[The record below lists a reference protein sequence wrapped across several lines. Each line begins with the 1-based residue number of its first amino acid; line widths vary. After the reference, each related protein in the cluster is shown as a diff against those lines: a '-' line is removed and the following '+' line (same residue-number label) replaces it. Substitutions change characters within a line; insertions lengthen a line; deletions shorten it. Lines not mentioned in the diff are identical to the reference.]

1 MMEWFSALP
10 DWIKFVLILAVFFVI
25 YLIYM
30 VINYNRVKKQ
40 VLAMQNSLKAGD
52 MVMTQ
57 SGLYGTLVSLDKSTA
72 KLKIAD
78 NLVILI
84 DRFSIKNI
92 VKDREEKEE

>member
-1 MMEWFSALP
+1 MEWFSALP

-84 DRFSIKNI
+84 DLFSIKNI

>member
-1 MMEWFSALP
+1 MEWFSALP

-78 NLVILI
+78 TLVILI

>member
-1 MMEWFSALP
+1 MEWFSALP

-30 VINYNRVKKQ
+30 IINYNRVKKQ

-72 KLKIAD
+72 KLKIAA

>member
-1 MMEWFSALP
+1 MEWFSALP

-84 DRFSIKNI
+84 DRFSIKNV

>member
-1 MMEWFSALP
+1 MEWFSALP

-30 VINYNRVKKQ
+30 IINYNRVKKQ

>member
-1 MMEWFSALP
+1 M
-10 DWIKFVLILAVFFVI
+10 
-25 YLIYM
+25 IYM

>member
-1 MMEWFSALP
+1 MEWFSALP

-30 VINYNRVKKQ
+30 IINYNRLKKQ

-84 DRFSIKNI
+84 DRFSIKI
-92 VKDREEKEE
+92 L

>member
-1 MMEWFSALP
+1 MEWFSALP

-52 MVMTQ
+52 TVMTQ

>member
-1 MMEWFSALP
+1 MEWFSALP

-92 VKDREEKEE
+92 VKDREQKEE

>member
-1 MMEWFSALP
+1 MEWFSALP

>member
-1 MMEWFSALP
+1 MEWFSTLP

-30 VINYNRVKKQ
+30 VLNYNRVKKQ
-40 VLAMQNSLKAGD
+40 VLAMQNSLKIGD
-52 MVMTQ
+52 TVMTQ

-72 KLKIAD
+72 RLKIAD

-84 DRFSIKNI
+84 DRFSIKNV

>member
-1 MMEWFSALP
+1 MEWFSALP
-10 DWIKFVLILAVFFVI
+10 DWIKFVLILAVFFLI

-30 VINYNRVKKQ
+30 IINYNRVKKQ

>member
-1 MMEWFSALP
+1 MEWFSALP

-30 VINYNRVKKQ
+30 VINYNREKKQ

>member
-1 MMEWFSALP
+1 MEWFSALP
-10 DWIKFVLILAVFFVI
+10 DWIKFVLILAVFFLF

-30 VINYNRVKKQ
+30 IINYNRVKKQ

>member
-1 MMEWFSALP
+1 MEWFSALP

-30 VINYNRVKKQ
+30 IINYNRVKKQ

-72 KLKIAD
+72 KLIIAD

-84 DRFSIKNI
+84 DRFSIKNV

>member
-1 MMEWFSALP
+1 MEWFSALP

-72 KLKIAD
+72 KLKMAD

>member
-1 MMEWFSALP
+1 MEWFSALP

-30 VINYNRVKKQ
+30 IINYNRVKKQ

-92 VKDREEKEE
+92 VKDSEEKEE

>member
-1 MMEWFSALP
+1 MEWFSALP
-10 DWIKFVLILAVFFVI
+10 DWIKFVLILAEFFVI

>member
-1 MMEWFSALP
+1 MEWFSALP

-72 KLKIAD
+72 KLKIAY